1 MLQVCLSL
9 HPPFELE
16 LARQERLLR
25 ARVLVVVLLLG
36 LVSQLLQLGIL
47 VREFLVVL
55 ELLLEVVVGVG

>member
-9 HPPFELE
+9 HPCDEN
-16 LARQERLLR
+16 QLLR